1 MYRLIET
8 IKVFKKKLYNI
19 EYHNRRFNTSRQLL
33 FDIKEEIKLDEILT
47 VPEKYT
53 DEILKC
59 RIVYSDIIHS
69 IEFIPYKRKPI
80 ETIQI
85 ISDDEIE
92 YKFKYEDRTKIN
104 KLLNNAGSDEI
115 IIIKNN
121 KITDASIYN
130 LVFDDGKNLYTP
142 AEPLL
147 KGTKREK
154 LINEG
159 LLVESEIKPADI
171 MYFKKIHF
179 INALTD
185 LNELSFPVEF
195 IKHKR

>member
-1 MYRLIET
+1 MSQLIET
-8 IKVFKKKLYNI
+8 IKVFQKKLHNI
-19 EYHNRRFNTSRQLL
+19 DYHNNRFNTSRKLL
-33 FDIKEEIKLDEILT
+33 FGIKDEIKLEEILT
-47 VPEKYT
+47 IPQDIT
-53 DEILKC
+53 DEITKC
-59 RIVYSDIIHS
+59 RIVYSDLIHS
-69 IEFIPYKRKPI
+69 IEFIPYKRK
-80 ETIQI
+80 TIKTIRI
-85 ISDDEIE
+85 INNDRIE
-92 YKFKYEDRTKIN
+92 YKFKYENRREIN

-115 IIIKNN
+115 IIVRKN

-159 LLVESEIKPADI
+159 LLIEDEIKPADI

-185 LNELSFPVEF
+185 LNELSIPVEL
-195 IKHKR
+195 IKQ